1 MKHDIHCAPLER
13 RDWAYHDSIDM
24 PPRWGGGTA
33 INMSLR
39 WG

>member
-1 MKHDIHCAPLER
+1 MIYIALLWSAGIGH
-13 RDWAYHDSIDM
+13 YHDSIDM